1 MIPLYAVVYRGFSMA
16 VACAAL
22 GCVLVLLCALSVC
35 VWVILAP
42 LFCAT
47 PVLLLCCPE
56 LVVSCYAV
64 VLCCA
69 MLCCA
74 VGAQVYSESAPMKQA
89 LPDYLAEYMQRKLA
103 MAGVTPVAVTSL
115 TGLR

>member
-1 MIPLYAVVYRGFSMA
+1 
-16 VACAAL
+16 
-22 GCVLVLLCALSVC
+22 
-35 VWVILAP
+35 
-42 LFCAT
+42 
-47 PVLLLCCPE
+47 
-56 LVVSCYAV
+56 
-64 VLCCA
+64 